1 MGWVGVCWVGLGW
14 VGFNLT
20 ISNDGE
26 GVKQTT
32 NEQTTN
38 VRMNKKEH
46 GQAELEVKEEEELE
60 SEVKAE
66 VKAEEEEEE
75 S

>member
-1 MGWVGVCWVGLGW
+1 MGWVGACWVGLGW
-14 VGFNLT
+14 VGFDLT
-20 ISNDGE
+20 INNDGE
-26 GVKQTT
+26 VVKRTT
-32 NEQTTN
+32 NERRTN
-38 VRMNKKEH
+38 ENER

-66 VKAEEEEEE
+66 VKAEEGEEE